1 MLINHQ
7 IKKNNNIQSQTFCFN
22 GLNFEAEELKLA
34 KSYSLINIQDFN
46 IEINID
52 IFY

>member
-7 IKKNNNIQSQTFCFN
+7 IKKNNNIQSQTFCLN
-22 GLNFEAEELKLA
+22 GSNFEAKEIKLA
-34 KSYSLINIQDFN
+34 KSYSLINIQNFN